1 MLNDA
6 KTRLSQSNKGYDMT
20 KLALFPSPDNQH
32 TKKAKSSFL
41 FYILEI

>member
-6 KTRLSQSNKGYDMT
+6 KTRLSQSNKGYDVT
-20 KLALFPSPDNQH
+20 KLVLLPSPDNQY